1 MKFTIYG
8 RLDGLNEYTKACRNN
23 KFGGNNMKKKNQ
35 RKVLMALAMNEI
47 EPIDN
52 FPIKLSIVWYEPN
65 RRRDI
70 DNVTFAVKFI
80 LDALVADGILK
91 DDSQKYV
98 SSIEHTVLVDK
109 DNPRIVVEI
118 EGSDSNEQSL

>member
-47 EPIDN
+47 EPIESY
-52 FPIKLSIVWYEPN
+52 PIKLSIVWYEPN

-98 SSIEHTVLVDK
+98 SSIEHKVVVDK

-118 EGSDSNEQSL
+118 KGGDN